1 MPATVSHKA
10 MKPIAV
16 FAQAIVQD
24 LKYGLRQLWSRP
36 VFSAV
41 AIVTLA
47 LGVGVNT
54 SIFSLLNALMLRP
67 LAVPESAGL
76 FEVLRGN
83 NRPCSYP
90 DFLEFQQRTHTLA
103 RLAADTTTESALDV
117 GDTSK
122 VILLEAVSFNY
133 AAVLGIRPE
142 LGRWFSTG
150 DEHTGQFPAVI
161 SYETWQSR
169 FGADPHVLGKQVR
182 VESQWYT
189 VIGVAPQ
196 RFQGM
201 AMPVTTAA
209 WVPLVT
215 YARHNEFGASTLH
228 DRFAHRVM
236 MFARIKPGFT
246 PAAVGAGLNAVS
258 VQLRREYPRP
268 ETRELPLGLELARGT
283 SDPGYRRMVVPVLT
297 LLCTVVGLVLLISC
311 ANVANLLLSRGV
323 SRGRE
328 IATRLAL
335 GASRARICRQLLLES
350 FLLSLMGA
358 GAGLAGALWTNRILE
373 RGLASAP
380 SEIVLGM
387 HLSLDGRVLGFV
399 LGAAIVITFLF
410 GLFPAFQASKT
421 DVISAIKGNDM
432 LSKNRRFSLRNGSVV
447 AQVALSLTLLILAGL
462 FLRALEA
469 ASGINPGFDARRLL
483 SARLYLAKPE
493 FNADAGLV
501 LYRSILEHTRSL
513 PAVANATLSYASPVL
528 TMSDCVA
535 PDQPGA
541 TPQSTIAG
549 ADIVGTEYFST
560 FGIPLVR
567 GREFTTGDNS
577 SAPRVVVV
585 NENLAR
591 RYWPGKDP
599 AGKRIRFGTGCES
612 GQGTVAEIV
621 GVVKDA
627 QYASLDMRAK
637 PFIFYP
643 FAQRYVGY
651 VALIVRTKPNPS
663 TLAPMLRKE
672 LNSVDSRLRIYEIH
686 PLANEMDRALWQ
698 TRWEVSLLG
707 AFGTIALL
715 IASVGLYGVIA
726 FVVNRRTREFGI
738 RLALGAHRRDVVRL
752 VTGDALTLTLVG
764 IGLGLLLS
772 LASTNLL
779 RGFLY
784 GSSPAD
790 PTTYAGVAL
799 LWIAVSLIASG
810 VPAYRATTV
819 DPAVAL
825 REE

>member
-1 MPATVSHKA
+1 MKA
-10 MKPIAV
+10 AAV
-16 FAQAIVQD
+16 FAQEIVQD
-24 LKYGLRQLWSRP
+24 LKYGSRQLWSRP
-36 VFSAV
+36 AFSAA

-54 SIFSLLNALMLRP
+54 SIFSMLNALMLRP
-67 LAVPESAGL
+67 LAVSDSAGL
-76 FEVLRGN
+76 FEVLRGD

-90 DFLEFQQRTHTLA
+90 DFLDFQQRTHTLA
-103 RLAADTTTESALDV
+103 LLAADTTTESALDV

-122 VILLEAVSFNY
+122 VILLEAVSLNY
-133 AAVLGIRPE
+133 AAMLDIRPE

-169 FGADPHVLGKQVR
+169 FAADPHVLGKQVR

-189 VIGVAPQ
+189 VIGVAPHS
-196 RFQGM
+196 FQGM
-201 AMPVTTAA
+201 AMPVTTGV

-215 YARHNEFGASTLH
+215 YAQHNEFGASTLH
-228 DRFAHRVM
+228 DRFTHRVM

-246 PAAVGAGLNAVS
+246 PAAARADLNSVA
-258 VQLRREYPRP
+258 VQLRREFPGP
-268 ETRELPLGLELARGT
+268 ETRELPLRLEVARGT
-283 SDPGYRRMVVPVLT
+283 SDPGYRRMAVPVLI
-297 LLCTVVGLVLLISC
+297 LLSAVVGFVLLISC

-323 SRGRE
+323 PRRRE
-328 IATRLAL
+328 IATRLAV
-335 GASRARICRQLLLES
+335 GASRVRICRQLLLES

-358 GAGLAGALWTNRILE
+358 GAGLAGALWSNRILE
-373 RGLASAP
+373 RGISSAP
-380 SEIVLGM
+380 SPIVLGM

-399 LGAAIVITFLF
+399 LAAAIVITFLF
-410 GLFPAFQASKT
+410 GLFPALQASKA
-421 DVISAIKGNDM
+421 DVITAIKGNEM
-432 LSKNRRFSLRNGSVV
+432 LANNRRFSLRNVSVV
-447 AQVALSLTLLILAGL
+447 AQVALSLMLLISAGL
-462 FLRALEA
+462 FLRALESA
-469 ASGINPGFDARRLL
+469 RSINPGFDSRRLL
-483 SARLYLAKPE
+483 AARLYLAKPE

-501 LYRSILEHTRSL
+501 LYRRIVEHTRIL
-513 PAVANATLSYASPVL
+513 PEVANATLSYASPEL

-535 PDQPGA
+535 PGQPAA
-541 TPQSTIAG
+541 TAQSTSAG
-549 ADIVGTEYFST
+549 ANIVGTEYFST
-560 FGIPLVR
+560 FGIPLIR
-567 GREFTTGDNS
+567 GREFTPSDNTT
-577 SAPRVVVV
+577 APRVVIV
-585 NENLAR
+585 NQSLAQ
-591 RYWPGKDP
+591 RYWPGTDP
-599 AGKRIRFGTGCES
+599 TGKRVRFGTGCES

-621 GVVKDA
+621 GVAKDA

-637 PFIFYP
+637 PYIFYP
-643 FAQRYVGY
+643 LAQRYVGY
-651 VALIVRTKPNPS
+651 VALIIRTKPNAG
-663 TLAPMLRKE
+663 TLAPVLRKE
-672 LNSVDSRLRIYEIH
+672 LDAVDSRLRIYEIDTL
-686 PLANEMDRALWQ
+686 PNQMERALWQ

-707 AFGTIALL
+707 SFGTIALL

-738 RLALGAHRRDVVRL
+738 RIALGAHKLDVVRL

-784 GSSPAD
+784 GLSPAD
-790 PTTYAGVAL
+790 PATYAAVAL
-799 LWIAVSLIASG
+799 LWIAVSLIASC